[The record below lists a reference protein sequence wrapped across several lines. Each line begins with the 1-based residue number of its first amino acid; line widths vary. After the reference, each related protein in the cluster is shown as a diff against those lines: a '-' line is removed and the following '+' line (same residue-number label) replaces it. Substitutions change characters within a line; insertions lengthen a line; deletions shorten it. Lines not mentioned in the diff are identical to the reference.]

1 MTTRK
6 NVKKIT
12 DFSIRQT
19 PVKKKKEVPV
29 SEQTDAIDL
38 AQEWLANNWKL
49 AVAAVILIAA
59 VIAVIAIVQHVQMV
73 SDRNARAE
81 IASAG
86 TIASLSDVLTK
97 YADNPASVG
106 AARRLASLY
115 LEEKDYENARK
126 ALKFVVDFEKADPY
140 IRTRSAIDCAGILAL
155 GGSGEAAY
163 ADLLS
168 IASDPAADEVLR
180 AEAAFSAAR
189 IAFEAKDWTRAESAL
204 ASINTA
210 RADAESPDPY
220 SAWAMDA
227 LALKERIEASKNAP
241 AAAPKAPAAP
251 VAKAPAAAAP
261 KAPAAPAAKAPAAAP
276 KAPVAPAA
284 KAPAAAAPKAPAAP
298 AAKAPAAAAP
308 KASVA
313 PAAKAPAAAA
323 PKAPAATK

>member
-19 PVKKKKEVPV
+19 PVKKKKEIPV

-49 AVAAVILIAA
+49 AIAAVILIAA
-59 VIAVIAIVQHVQMV
+59 VIAVIASVQHVQMV

-81 IASAG
+81 IAAAG
-86 TIASLSDVLTK
+86 TIASLSEVLTK
-97 YADNPASVG
+97 YADNPAAVG

-163 ADLLS
+163 ADLQT

-210 RADAESPDPY
+210 RADAESSDPY

-227 LALKERIEASKNAP
+227 LALKERIEAAKN
-241 AAAPKAPAAP
+241 APAAP
-251 VAKAPAAAAP
+251 VAKAPAAPAAPKAPAAPAAP
-261 KAPAAPAAKAPAAAP
+261 KAPAAPAAKAPAAP
-276 KAPVAPAA
+276 
-284 KAPAAAAPKAPAAP
+284 AAPKAPAAS
-298 AAKAPAAAAP
+298 K
-308 KASVA
+308 
-313 PAAKAPAAAA
+313 
-323 PKAPAATK
+323 